1 MLFLYPFFIFTGIAI
16 SPKKVGLLV
25 DATQRTILFLI
36 ADTGAGH
43 RSAANAIRNAIR
55 LISQQEQAEW
65 LARHSGE
72 TLASAQSPSADTVTE
87 LPPLTYRIEIVDVF
101 EEYSRFPLRE
111 AVKLYG
117 PAIRY
122 NPKLYGEIFHRS
134 NQEEAFLAVDS
145 ITTPLVFNG
154 LLRLFTTV
162 QPDIVVSIHPMLN
175 FITVRVLRELGL
187 QIPFLTVVT
196 DLVSAHCAWFSPNV
210 DACIVPTQQVKQLYL
225 QHGLDPKRVHILG
238 MPIDPAFAAPVA
250 HKAVLREKLG
260 LKPDVPVVLLVG
272 GGDGAGGLLAAVRA
286 ISKARLPVQLLV
298 VTGRNKRLY
307 ASLQRMRAKLHV
319 PAQIFGFVQNMP
331 EMMHASDV
339 IVTKAG
345 PGTIS
350 EALAC
355 HLPIVLS
362 GYVPGQEEGNIDY
375 VVDSGVGM
383 LALKPRTLVDGLR
396 HLLKPGSPELARCL
410 ENTQRISRPG
420 ASFDI
425 AHSLL
430 SFLPACGEESTW
442 ASGFWQHQRRK
453 MTGRLRSAIRIR
465 RPLPKA
471 LSGHLR
477 LAIRIRRPLPKALSA
492 RLRSAIRI
500 RRPLRQGTLPAR
512 FLRRPVIRRFPLL
525 KSRTRDLSQHLP
537 QSIDQNH

>member
-1 MLFLYPFFIFTGIAI
+1 
-16 SPKKVGLLV
+16 V

-65 LARHSGE
+65 LARHSDE
-72 TLASAQSPSADTVTE
+72 TLVSAQFPSADAAME
-87 LPPLTYRIEIVDVF
+87 LLPPTYRIEIVDVF

-117 PAIRY
+117 PTIRY
-122 NPKLYGEIFHRS
+122 NPRLYGEVFRRS
-134 NQEEAFLAVDS
+134 NREETLIAVES
-145 ITTPLVFNG
+145 ITTPLIFNG
-154 LLRLFTTV
+154 LLRLLTTV
-162 QPDIVVSIHPMLN
+162 QPDIIVSIHPMLN

-187 QIPFLTVVT
+187 KIPFITVVT
-196 DLVSAHCAWFSPNV
+196 DLVSAHCAWFAPDV
-210 DACIVPTQQVKQLYL
+210 DACVVPTEQTKQLYL

-238 MPIDPAFAAPVA
+238 MPIDPAFAAPVDC
-250 HKAVLREKLG
+250 KEVLQQKLG
-260 LKPDVPVVLLVG
+260 LSPGIPVVLLVG

-286 ISKARLPVQLLV
+286 ISRARLPVQLLV

-383 LALKPRTLVDGLR
+383 IALNPRTLVDALR
-396 HLLKPGSPELARCL
+396 HLLKPGSPELAHCL
-410 ENTQRISRPG
+410 ENAQRISRSG

-425 AHSLL
+425 ARYLL
-430 SFLPACGEESTW
+430 SFLPACGEQSIW
-442 ASGFWQHQRRK
+442 VSGLWQHQRQK

-465 RPLPKA
+465 RPLSKV
-471 LSGHLR
+471 LSARLR
-477 LAIRIRRPLPKALSA
+477 LAIRIRRPLSKVLSA

-500 RRPLRQGTLPAR
+500 RRPLHQGTHPAR

-525 KSRTRDLSQHLP
+525 KARTRDLSQHLP
-537 QSIDQNH
+537 QSADQNH